1 MSTLTLQALRKMV
14 EEMEEAYKYKVPTEK
29 FKLINDVL
37 QSVKTLVEDDDL
49 MITMEYHMS
58 SVAVVITG
66 YGFGVAPVKMD
77 IWREICSKVDS
88 VDFYPTT
95 DDEVRIILAI
105 ENVFVPA

>member
-1 MSTLTLQALRKMV
+1 MALYPLMPDRM
-14 EEMEEAYKYKVPTEK
+14 KVDRS
-29 FKLINDVL
+29 L
-37 QSVKTLVEDDDL
+37 DDDL
-49 MITMEYHMS
+49 TITMEYHMS